1 MNTPTPLQPV
11 HVIGNAAAGRLTAPA
26 ATLSGRNPALPGWSH
41 IPVPGYAGVTRPY
54 GHLAGGEDPFDALDR
69 VIDEAVTEAG
79 LDQAKRRQAPVLL
92 GTSSL
97 DIGRDEEKLAAAMAG
112 GRTPPVLEDARWGRM
127 LAEVCRRHGIA
138 GPQYTINTACSS
150 SANALLYAQRLLS
163 LDLAPAVIVLGFEGF
178 NRVSVGG
185 FHSLMLL
192 ARDTYRPFDRRRDGI
207 VLAEGA
213 VAAVLSK
220 NDDRSRIRLEGGHSA
235 IDPTGVTVA
244 SRESLVAVMREALG
258 RNPDQR
264 AETRASIQ
272 AIKAHGTG
280 TDGNDSAEAQAI
292 DEVFDGTPP
301 AYFSLKGALGH
312 TMGACGLLEL
322 TALSDVA
329 ANGLLPTSAGCEQP
343 DPELPHPP
351 LAAPLPFSG
360 GRLLLNYFGFG
371 GNNTSLVVT
380 L

>member
-1 MNTPTPLQPV
+1 MNIPAPLQPV
-11 HVIGNAAAGRLTAPA
+11 HVIGSAAAGRLTAPA
-26 ATLSGRNPALPGWSH
+26 ATLTGRNPGLPAWTH
-41 IPVPGYAGVTRPY
+41 IPVPGHAGVTRPY

-79 LDQAKRRQAPVLL
+79 LDQSQRRRAPVLL

-97 DIGRDEEKLAAAMAG
+97 DIGRDEEKLAAAVAQ
-112 GRTPPVLEDARWGRM
+112 GRRPPVLEDARWGRM
-127 LAEVCRRHGIA
+127 LAAVCRRHGIN

-192 ARDTYRPFDRRRDGI
+192 AQDAYRPFDRRRDGI
-207 VLAEGA
+207 ILAEGA
-213 VAAVLSK
+213 AAAVLSR
-220 NDDRSRIRLEGGHSA
+220 DDSRSRVRIEGGHSA

-244 SRESLVAVMREALG
+244 SRESLEAVMREALG
-258 RNPDQR
+258 TNPEQR
-264 AETRASIQ
+264 AEIRASIR
-272 AIKAHGTG
+272 AVKAHGTG
-280 TDGNDSAEAQAI
+280 TDGNDSAEARAI

-301 AYFSLKGALGH
+301 PYFSLKGALGH

-322 TALSDVA
+322 SALAGVSG
-329 ANGLLPTSAGCEQP
+329 NGVLPASTGCEQP
-343 DPELPHPP
+343 DPELPQ
-351 LAAPLPFSG
+351 APLDAPMSFGG